1 MYNYKKVQFIAW
13 EVYTGPEYIVSSI
26 DPNGNLYYEPISYAG
41 IKNIK
46 NHRTDIYIQCID
58 IEARIAFT
66 KDAIE
71 KALSK
76 ADESS
81 DVLKIFMA
89 PEFIYRGSGGVY
101 LHDLIN
107 GWKSDCPPSFNLPS
121 YYNRWSGLF
130 GKLKELVENH
140 IYKDWLFIFGTAV
153 SGFFSNKEFP
163 FIDTDDLGI
172 VFNTTL
178 IQRGGPE
185 NKTNYYIL
193 SKKHNYGLSFIK
205 YSMDGDVHLS
215 DSSIPTNQTSFIPD
229 NILGK
234 SNKSSAFSLL
244 NTNNE
249 HGKEIKFG
257 IEICLD
263 HYCNGNLKNTN
274 ERNLEYFP
282 IGKLKSSNKY
292 VDIQLVPSCGM
303 TLKENSLSLCQ
314 QEEKSPMYYSYG
326 FNCDGSRTLQLNEFK
341 EKNNNLGSHVQIWD
355 GSSIRDKNEFSNDF
369 KNINTNL
376 IKVTSEVDIKVYY
389 KDKPDEMRKINE
401 DELWS
406 SSLYPPRGSGYI
418 RVINTMP
425 LSKSHKIVVIG

>member
-26 DPNGNLYYEPISYAG
+26 DPNGNPYYEPVSYAG
-41 IKNIK
+41 IKNKK
-46 NHRTDIYIQCID
+46 NHRTDVHSQCID

-66 KDAIE
+66 KDALE

-89 PEFIYRGSGGVY
+89 PEFLYRGSGGVY

-130 GKLKELVENH
+130 GKLKELVEKD
-140 IYKDWLFIFGTAV
+140 IYKDWLFVFGTAV

-163 FIDTDDLGI
+163 FIDTDNLGI
-172 VFNTTL
+172 IFNTTL
-178 IQRGGPE
+178 IQRGGSQ

-193 SKKHNYGLSFIK
+193 SKKHSYGAGFIN
-205 YSMDGDVHLS
+205 YSMDSDVYKS
-215 DSSIPTNQTSFIPD
+215 DSSIPTNQSSFIPD

-244 NTNNE
+244 NTRNE
-249 HGKEIKFG
+249 QGKEIKFG

-263 HYCNGNLKNTN
+263 HYCNGTLYNTN
-274 ERNLEYFP
+274 EGNFKYFP
-282 IGKLKSSNKY
+282 IGMLKGSNNY

-314 QEEKSPMYYSYG
+314 QEEQSPMYYSYA
-326 FNCDGSRTLQLNEFK
+326 FNCDGSRTLQMCELSE
-341 EKNNNLGSHVQIWD
+341 ESNNLGSHVQIWGG
-355 GSSIRDKNEFSNDF
+355 GSISDKNEFSNDF

-376 IKVTSEVDIKVYY
+376 IKVTSEVNIKVCY
-389 KDKPDEMRKINE
+389 KDKPDEIMNING

-425 LSKSHKIVVIG
+425 LSTSRKIVVIG

>member
-26 DPNGNLYYEPISYAG
+26 DPNGNAYYEPISYAG

-46 NHRTDIYIQCID
+46 NHRTDIYSQCID

-163 FIDTDDLGI
+163 FIATEDLGI

-178 IQRGGPE
+178 IQRGGSE

-193 SKKHNYGLSFIK
+193 SKKYNYGLSFIK
-205 YSMDGDVHLS
+205 YSMDGDVHRS

-234 SNKSSAFSLL
+234 SNKSYAFSLL

-249 HGKEIKFG
+249 QGKEIKFG

-314 QEEKSPMYYSYG
+314 QAEKSPMYYSYA

-355 GSSIRDKNEFSNDF
+355 GSSIRDNNEFSNDF

-389 KDKPDEMRKINE
+389 KDKPDEIRKINE